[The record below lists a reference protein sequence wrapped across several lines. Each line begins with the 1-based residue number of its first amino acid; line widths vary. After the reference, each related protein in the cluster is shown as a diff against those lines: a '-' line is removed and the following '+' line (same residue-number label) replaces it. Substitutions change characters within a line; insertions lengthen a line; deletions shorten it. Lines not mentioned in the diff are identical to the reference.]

1 MKMAL
6 LSSSPSSSSFA
17 RPAAGLPSPRISS
30 RPPLPLK
37 NRSLAFFPRKNGFER
52 CRKVVRRATTSEDT
66 SSRYPGEDRDGV
78 TIVEEVPVETNTYT
92 EKFPSEVP
100 KEESPADVQEQSFG
114 LLEKIN
120 SKVDPEDTVPILLYA
135 SGAVVALWLLSAVVG
150 AIDSIPL
157 FPKLLEVVG
166 LGYTFWFTSRY
177 LLFKE
182 SREELAIK
190 IEELKKQVLGSND
203 D

>member
-1 MKMAL
+1 M
-6 LSSSPSSSSFA
+6 
-17 RPAAGLPSPRISS
+17 
-30 RPPLPLK
+30 
-37 NRSLAFFPRKNGFER
+37 
-52 CRKVVRRATTSEDT
+52 
-66 SSRYPGEDRDGV
+66 
-78 TIVEEVPVETNTYT
+78 TIVEEVPVETNTYA

-100 KEESPADVQEQSFG
+100 KEESPADVQEQSFD

-120 SKVDPEDTVPILLYA
+120 SKVDPEDTLPILLYA

>member
-1 MKMAL
+1 MAL
-6 LSSSPSSSSFA
+6 LSSSLA

-30 RPPLPLK
+30 RPPLPFK
-37 NRSLAFFPRKNGFER
+37 NQSLVFFPRDNGLE
-52 CRKVVRRATTSEDT
+52 CRRRVVRRATTSEDT

-92 EKFPSEVP
+92 ENFPSEVP
-100 KEESPADVQEQSFG
+100 KEEPPPDVQEQSFD

-120 SKVDPEDTVPILLYA
+120 SKVDPEDTLPLLLYA
-135 SGAVVALWLLSAVVG
+135 GGAVVALWLVTAVVG

-177 LLFKE
+177 LLFKK
-182 SREELAIK
+182 SREELGTK
-190 IEELKKQVLGSND
+190 IEELKQQVLGSND